1 MSELDLQI
9 PSTYVPF
16 AESNAEDSAAESKDY
31 VHIRIQQR
39 NGRKSLTYEHTSLLA
54 SLLLYIRARKS
65 PYAHAPLLTSEHT
78 CVGWR
83 MLLCLRASF
92 HLRAST
98 HAPAGPCSSTYLRA
112 SLHLRASAHAP
123 AGACSYTH
131 LRASLH
137 IRASTHALAH
147 APLLTIEH
155 APLVTSEDTCAG

>member
-65 PYAHAPLLTSEHT
+65 PYAHAPLHTSIS
-78 CVGWR
+78 VSV
-83 MLLCLRASF
+83 RA
-92 HLRAST
+92 
-98 HAPAGPCSSTYLRA
+98 CCSTYEHISR
-112 SLHLRASAHAP
+112 HA
-123 AGACSYTH
+123 
-131 LRASLH
+131 R
-137 IRASTHALAH
+137 IRASQSHCESAALH
-147 APLLTIEH
+147 SST
-155 APLVTSEDTCAG
+155 